1 MSAIADQIDSTSEL
15 SEAIYESLKR
25 KGTLNQIKARIR
37 AEIYHTI
44 EDKTTTTPSKPKE
57 VYLASEIIREFLM
70 SSKLESSLSVFN
82 EEMGQPSEM
91 MVDRE
96 FVGGELG
103 FNMIDEKG
111 TGSVPLLVLLVQR
124 LLQEKEEREHKF
136 DYSKEV
142 EYDSDT

>member
-57 VYLASEIIREFLM
+57 GYLASEIIREFLM